1 MEDDKTKS
9 FSLSSALLALTATV
23 GVSAIA
29 PPVQAGTIRHDRSD
43 SQYRSLANLFPS
55 VGYLSARSSRGGWG
69 CSGTLIGSRY
79 VMTAA
84 HCVENGSYMNQGTFW
99 VGNSRYS
106 VTGLTAHRNWFST
119 GRKLGLGNDIAL
131 LALSRSVIGVNP
143 ASLYTSFN
151 EDISLGTYVGYGRTG
166 NGLTGAIYRGGTK
179 RAGQNIIG
187 TGNRLGYSTNVL
199 VSDFD
204 DPRDSKWWDFLS
216 QPMNLEYQLA
226 PGDSGGGLFIN
237 GRVAGVHS
245 FGASN
250 DGRTNGSY
258 RDFSGSTRVSTKKNW
273 IWGGLNALRKWFG
286 GSTITAE
293 SNPGVPA
300 PASAPPSGSLIP
312 SLMELNPEYDYF
324 DPSYRVSVLEDTG
337 FYADRAKVPEPS
349 SLFGLGLVGAFLLK
363 LRLSSARKK

>member
-29 PPVQAGTIRHDRSD
+29 PPVQAGTIRHDRYD

-55 VGYLSARSSRGGWG
+55 VGYLSARNSRGSWA

-84 HCVENGSYMNQGTFW
+84 HCVENGSYMNQGTFS

-119 GRKLGLGNDIAL
+119 RRNLGLGNDIAL
-131 LALSRSVIGVNP
+131 LALSRSVTGVKP

-166 NGLTGAIYRGGTK
+166 NGLTGAIYPGGTK

-204 DPRDSKWWDFLS
+204 DPRDSKWWAFLS

-245 FGASN
+245 FVSSN
-250 DGRTNGSY
+250 DGPGNTSY
-258 RDFSGSTRVSTKKNW
+258 RDRSASTRVSTKKNW

-286 GSTITAE
+286 GSTITQ
-293 SNPGVPA
+293 SNPSVPA
-300 PASAPPSGSLIP
+300 PASAPSSDSLSP
-312 SLMELNPEYDYF
+312 GLMELNPEYDYF
-324 DPSYRVSVLEDTG
+324 DPSYKISVLEDTG
-337 FYADRAKVPEPS
+337 FYAERTKAPEPS
-349 SLFGLGLVGAFLLK
+349 SLFGLGLVGAFLVK